1 MNDQLGRSSRES
13 TPSHISQVLANLKG
27 NKIEVRCQDC
37 GEKFETTDL
46 GVATKRICDKCGAK
60 REERQRQ
67 REEESKRLQ
76 EEERYR
82 SLIRLAAIPPKWK
95 EVTFATLD
103 LDIQPAAQKIA
114 REYAEKFSK
123 DSPSLVFF
131 SREYGTGKTTLAACI
146 ANHILHERRLSVM
159 FKKAR
164 DLMLEIRRTFS
175 DRWGGEGEAEILDK
189 VSYVDLLV
197 LDDVGH
203 DPPSDWIS
211 TTYWTVL
218 DRRLDWGLPVVVTT
232 NRPFEGNEELLCD
245 RIGVGAASRLLGL
258 CQHNII
264 EMSGEDLR

>member
-1 MNDQLGRSSRES
+1 M
-13 TPSHISQVLANLKG
+13 
-27 NKIEVRCQDC
+27 
-37 GEKFETTDL
+37 
-46 GVATKRICDKCGAK
+46 ATKRICDKCSTA
-60 REERQRQ
+60 REEKQRQ
-67 REEESKRLQ
+67 REEESRRLK

-82 SLIRLAAIPPKWK
+82 SLIRLAGIPPRWK
-95 EVTFATLD
+95 DVRFNTLD
-103 LDIQPAAQKIA
+103 PDIQPAAQKIA
-114 REYAEKFSK
+114 REYAEGFSK

-131 SREYGTGKTTLAACI
+131 SRDNGTGKTTLAACI
-146 ANHILHERRLSVM
+146 ANHILHERRISVM

-175 DRWGGEGEAEILDK
+175 DRWGGQGEAEILEK

-203 DPPSDWIS
+203 DPPSDWIF

-232 NRPFEGNEELLCD
+232 NRPFEGEGELLSD
-245 RIGVGAASRLLGL
+245 RIGLGAASRLLGL
-258 CQHNII
+258 CQHNVI